1 MNADSLPQRQEDR
14 AARLRAANRRTGLG
28 LLAISVVF
36 FVGFFASR
44 MLSSPDVSIAVI
56 GVAVLLYLAVAIGR
70 HLRK

>member
-1 MNADSLPQRQEDR
+1 MSADSLPQRHEDR
-14 AARLRAANRRTGLG
+14 DAQLRAANRRTGLG

-44 MLSSPDVSIAVI
+44 MIGGPEVSIAVI

-70 HLRK
+70 HLRR

>member
-1 MNADSLPQRQEDR
+1 MSADSLPQRHDDR
-14 AARLRAANRRTGLG
+14 DARLRSANRRTGFG

-44 MLSSPDVSIAVI
+44 LIGSPDVSIAVI

-70 HLRK
+70 HLRR